1 MLILSNVVN
10 FALLVKPG
18 LFLSSFFCI
27 LGGNVFLTG
36 SLILLSIIT
45 IVELVLFD
53 VLSESSGGRGIQS
66 L

>member
-1 MLILSNVVN
+1 M
-10 FALLVKPG
+10 
-18 LFLSSFFCI
+18 
-27 LGGNVFLTG
+27 FLTG